1 MTDRRDDMPDS
12 PVGEAGEAGG
22 AKALAP
28 KPQGMEGEILL
39 PGTETE
45 QRRQEA
51 KVRRGFFS
59 TLKRA
64 IRHIPFAEDVV
75 ASYYCALDRQT
86 PAASRGILLAA
97 LAYFV
102 LPFDAIPDFVAGLG
116 YTDDAAVL
124 LAALAAVRNNIRP
137 EHYDR
142 AREALKSKQAGEAP
156 GEASAGATPDEA

>member
-1 MTDRRDDMPDS
+1 MTDRRDEMSDS
-12 PVGEAGEAGG
+12 PAGETAGET
-22 AKALAP
+22 ALAP
-28 KPQGMEGEILL
+28 LPKGLEGEILL

-45 QRRQEA
+45 QRRQEE

-102 LPFDAIPDFVAGLG
+102 LPFDAIPDFIAGLG

-142 AREALKSKQAGEAP
+142 AREVLKTKVASDAP
-156 GEASAGATPDEA
+156 AEATPDAPPHKA